1 MTDEEGIWVASL
13 IDYPVWAFLI
23 GGGLI
28 NAFEVSP
35 SRGKKAAY
43 LVALL
48 GYCFSPSAR
57 SSDSCAL
64 LDELKADPQS
74 DFNVVTAI
82 FRIEGYPGKI
92 GELGI
97 GGPEKT
103 IS

>member
-35 SRGKKAAY
+35 SWGKKAAY

-64 LDELKADPQS
+64 LDELKAKPQS
-74 DFNVVTAI
+74 DFDVVAAI
-82 FRIEGYPGKI
+82 FRVEGSPVNTSEI
-92 GELGI
+92 GI
-97 GGPEKT
+97 GSGEKT
-103 IS
+103 VS